1 MTTKRIG
8 WIGLGNMGMPM
19 VKNLLKAGFTV
30 TVYNRTAAKAAPLQ
44 EAGAALVG
52 SPGELW
58 EKADTVITM
67 VADDNALRQVH
78 EGPDGL
84 LAGIGAAAAGAGA
97 LGAGAGLGS
106 GRTVIDM
113 STVAPATSRELAA
126 QLAAKG
132 VEYLDAPV
140 SGSVKPAEMGQLVI
154 MVGGKKAVYE
164 GAAPIFE
171 KLGKASFYLGE
182 QGAGNSAK
190 LAINLFLAFTMQ
202 GLAEAVNFA
211 RENGVGPAEM
221 MAVINESAVGS
232 AFAKLKT
239 VNFVSGQFP
248 AAFALKLM
256 AKDLRLVR
264 EQGLHSPGGLV
275 IEESF
280 RQAQAA
286 GLGDEDLS
294 AIIKFIADKGL

>member
-1 MTTKRIG
+1 MATKRIG
-8 WIGLGNMGMPM
+8 WIGLGNMGQPM
-19 VKNLLKAGFTV
+19 VKNLLKGGFEV
-30 TVYNRTAAKAAPLQ
+30 VVYNRTAAKAAPLV
-44 EAGAALVG
+44 EVGASLAG

-58 EKADTVITM
+58 EKADMVITM
-67 VADDNALRQVH
+67 VADDAALRQVH

-84 LAGIGAAAAGAGA
+84 LAGAGAAGVGAMGAAATGKM
-97 LGAGAGLGS
+97 
-106 GRTVIDM
+106 VIDM
-113 STVAPATSRELAA
+113 STVSPATTRELAA
-126 QLAAKG
+126 RLAAKG
-132 VEYLDAPV
+132 VDYLDAPV

-164 GAAPIFE
+164 AAVPVFE

-182 QGAGNSAK
+182 QGAGNNAK

-202 GLAEAVNFA
+202 GMAEAVNFA
-211 RENGVGPAEM
+211 REKGVAPVEM
-221 MAVINESAVGS
+221 MAIINESAVGS

-239 VNFVSGQFP
+239 PNFANGSYP

-280 RQAQAA
+280 RQAAA
-286 GLGDEDLS
+286 EGLGEEDLS
-294 AIIKFIADKGL
+294 AIIKFIAATGH